1 MKNFVFAFALCLF
14 AVSLVGC
21 GSKADRLVKKQIK
34 LMNKMA
40 DELEAGKSRKD
51 LKDLEDQMTEIG
63 KEMND
68 LDLSKEEK
76 DRLKEKYEDKLTEA
90 MKRLMQAQFKG
101 MADRFGKGGSKGGP
115 GMPGLPSFGK

>member
-1 MKNFVFAFALCLF
+1 MKNFVLALTLCLF

-51 LKDLEDQMTEIG
+51 LKDLEDQMNEIG

-76 DRLKEKYEDKLTEA
+76 DRLKEKYEDKLTDA
-90 MKRLMQAQFKG
+90 MKRLMEAQFNETSLISPFPFNKFAFTCSLRNPT
-101 MADRFGKGGSKGGP
+101 MI
-115 GMPGLPSFGK
+115 